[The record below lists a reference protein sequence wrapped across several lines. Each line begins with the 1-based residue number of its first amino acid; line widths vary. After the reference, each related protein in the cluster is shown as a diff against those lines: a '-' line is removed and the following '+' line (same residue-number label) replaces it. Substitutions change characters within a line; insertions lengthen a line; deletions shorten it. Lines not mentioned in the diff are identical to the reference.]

1 MADQTNLVALF
12 EASLSGVVATRVHLD
27 PALRL
32 PSESECHQVHAM
44 LARGIREQ
52 RRFRTVEITD
62 EPNPSPSNDTK

>member
-1 MADQTNLVALF
+1 MVDLLSQL
-12 EASLSGVVATRVHLD
+12 EASLTGRVATRVHLD

-32 PSESECHQVHAM
+32 PSESETHAVHAQ
-44 LARGIREQ
+44 LARGIRAQ

>member
-1 MADQTNLVALF
+1 MSDLTAQL
-12 EASLSGVVATRVHLD
+12 EASLTGRVATRVHLD

-52 RRFRTVEITD
+52 RRFRTIEITD
-62 EPNPSPSNDTK
+62 EPITSPSNDCK